1 MVPRTF
7 LGPIVVSS
15 LAYPAVMIL
24 KFVGSS
30 KLWSQYVGNLHF
42 MEYFFDISMTILHY
56 YLKCNLETGHLA
68 FTNLLTCL
76 AYCCFNPLNSR
87 DLISNSLYCQPYS
100 SCDVSLENLGL
111 YQLIIP

>member
-42 MEYFFDISMTILHY
+42 MEYFFDINMTVLHY

-76 AYCCFNPLNSR
+76 AYFCFNPLTPK
-87 DLISNSLYCQPYS
+87 ISLVILFI
-100 SCDVSLENLGL
+100 VSHTVLVMLVWRIWDCINL
-111 YQLIIP
+111 

>member
-42 MEYFFDISMTILHY
+42 MEYFFDISITILHY

-68 FTNLLTCL
+68 FTNLLTCP
-76 AYCCFNPLNSR
+76 AYFCFNPLTPK
-87 DLISNSLYCQPYS
+87 ISLVILST
-100 SCDVSLENLGL
+100 VSHTVLVMLVWRIWDCLNL
-111 YQLIIP
+111 

>member
-56 YLKCNLETGHLA
+56 
-68 FTNLLTCL
+68 
-76 AYCCFNPLNSR
+76 
-87 DLISNSLYCQPYS
+87 
-100 SCDVSLENLGL
+100 
-111 YQLIIP
+111 